1 MSSFNFSEKAKKALI
16 IDLKTRKSE
25 VRSFPD
31 LYHYIGG
38 VSLGLKLFSLYRDED
53 PVIFS
58 VGPLNGFFP
67 YASKTSVVLQTGG
80 VVEDLYIGGGLSYRI
95 RFAGVD
101 SIIIKGA
108 VPNGEQTILNIN
120 DTSVEFLPKTAD
132 LNSVGLPGK
141 RSLYIF
147 SDLSQILSKL
157 TLDGYFVTPE
167 NYLENK
173 FLAKN
178 LLGIVITGNNTFDI
192 ANREKYESFYKSLLS
207 GTEKMTVTRDFFP
220 SCSGCPMG
228 CSLSKVGEIGGN
240 VLVHSLVAC
249 AYSQKI
255 YSDVGTV
262 FACLNALGYEY
273 RHEDIEDL
281 PRLVDKTLKELQ

>member
-16 IDLKTRKSE
+16 IDLKAKTSE

-31 LYHYIGG
+31 LYNYIGG
-38 VSLGLKLFSLYRDED
+38 VSLGLKLFSIYREED

-80 VVEDLYIGGGLSYRI
+80 VVEDLYVGGGLSYRI
-95 RFAGVD
+95 RFTGVD
-101 SIIIKGA
+101 SIVIKGTTKD
-108 VPNGEQTILNIN
+108 EQTILNIT
-120 DTSVEFLPKTAD
+120 DTNVEFLPKSTD
-132 LNSVGLPGK
+132 LNSIGLPGK

-167 NYLENK
+167 NYLETK

-178 LLGIVITGNNTFDI
+178 LLGLVITGNNTFDI
-192 ANREKYESFYKSLLS
+192 ANREKYELLYKSLLS
-207 GTEKMTVTRDFFP
+207 GTEKMQVTRDFFP

-228 CSLSKVGEIGGN
+228 CSLSRTGEIGGN

-249 AYSQKI
+249 VYSQKI

-281 PRLVDKTLKELQ
+281 PLLVEKTLKELQ

>member
-1 MSSFNFSEKAKKALI
+1 MPSFSFSEKAKKALI
-16 IDLKTRKSE
+16 IDLKHKTSE

-38 VSLGLKLFSLYRDED
+38 VSLGLKLFSIYRDED
-53 PVIFS
+53 PIIFS

-80 VVEDLYIGGGLSYRI
+80 VVEDLYVGGGLSYRI
-95 RFAGVD
+95 RFTGVD
-101 SIIIKGA
+101 SIVIKGA
-108 VPNGEQTILNIN
+108 TKEEQVILNIN
-120 DTSVEFLPKTAD
+120 DTNVEFLPKSTD
-132 LNSVGLPGK
+132 LNSIGLPGK

-167 NYLENK
+167 NYLETK

-178 LLGIVITGNNTFDI
+178 LLGLVITGNNFFEI
-192 ANREKYESFYKSLLS
+192 ANRAKYEMLYKSLLS
-207 GTEKMTVTRDFFP
+207 GTEKMSVTRDFFP

-228 CSLSKVGEIGGN
+228 CSLSRTGEIGGN

-281 PRLVDKTLKELQ
+281 PLLVDKTLKELQ

>member
-16 IDLKTRKSE
+16 IDLKQKSAE

-31 LYHYIGG
+31 LYYYIGG
-38 VSLGLKLFSLYRDED
+38 VSLGLKLFSLYKEED
-53 PVIFS
+53 PIVFS

-67 YASKTSVVLQTGG
+67 YASKTSIVLQTGG
-80 VVEDLYIGGGLSYRI
+80 VVEDLYIGGGLSSRI

-101 SIIIKGA
+101 SIVVKG
-108 VPNGEQTILNIN
+108 VSKEEQLILNIA
-120 DTSVEFLPKTAD
+120 DTNVEFLPKNTD
-132 LNSVGLPGK
+132 LNSIGLPGK
-141 RSLYIF
+141 RSVYIF

-167 NYLENK
+167 NYLETK
-173 FLAKN
+173 FIAKN
-178 LLGIVITGNNTFDI
+178 LLGLVITGNNTFDI
-192 ANREKYESFYKSLLS
+192 MEREKYESLYKTLLS
-207 GTEKMTVTRDFFP
+207 GTEKMQVSRDFFP
-220 SCSGCPMG
+220 SCAGCPMG
-228 CSLSKVGEIGGN
+228 CNLSRTGEIGGN

-249 AYSQKI
+249 AYSEKI

-262 FACLNALGYEY
+262 FACLNTLGYEY

-281 PRLVDKTLKELQ
+281 PLLVENTLKELL